1 MTIRE
6 LLVGLGFK
14 INEESE
20 RQAEQGI
27 NDLKDKAGKLLGAI
41 GIGFSLVGLNAL
53 SEEFSTVNTM
63 INQATGSMGE
73 QEEIQRKI
81 LEAANATRSSYADTA
96 KTVSNLVQENSEL
109 FGTVDEAIRF
119 NNAATQLFKTAGK
132 TNDQIAGLMEA
143 INKSFAKGKV
153 DSETISQLLE
163 QSPEAVALLN
173 KRLGSTT
180 DQLEQLASDGKISLA
195 DLKAAFVDSAEE
207 IGTAFASTK
216 YNISDA
222 LLNIRNQWGQ
232 WVASMDETLGIS
244 TAIGTTMVRSFTMVM
259 DVLRKVQ
266 TRIEWLSDKLGGTD
280 KLLRLV
286 AITAAAIFTA
296 FNFSKIT
303 SGLQSILKLVGG
315 INLKAVAIVAVIVLL
330 ALLVED
336 FINFLQGNDS
346 MIGSLFDKAGIG
358 AENARQAIFKAW
370 ETITSFLG
378 KTWEVIKGVALSI
391 FGALQDWWEE
401 HGEAVLK
408 AFRMVWDS
416 IKNLLAAA
424 WNLIKNLAI
433 SIFSGLTR
441 FWQEHGEQIKSA
453 LTAAW
458 SAIKTILLTVWN
470 VIKTVATTIFGGL
483 LKFWEKHGEQLK
495 TSFSNIWNGIKQI
508 ITAAWNVIKAIFQ
521 AACTIIFAI
530 VQTVFGAIKAFWDTW
545 GSTIITYLSGMWEV
559 IKAVFG
565 AALDVL
571 ADLFAIFSDL
581 FSGNWAQLW
590 EDVKTLISDVWNG
603 IVNIVSTI
611 LESLWNVISSVFNTI
626 WEGITTTVG
635 NIKDSIVDGFQ
646 AAIDWITGLPAQALQ
661 WGADI
666 IGGIVDGITGAVGKV
681 TDAVKGVAD
690 KIKSFLHFSVPDEG
704 PLTDYQSWMPDFMGG
719 LASGIEKSA
728 PGVVSTVKALADRLS
743 KGVQISAPDMSP
755 TAKGFMDS
763 LASGIEKFAPGAL
776 STAEALAGK
785 LANSLNIEVPDGSS
799 AVEALTKKL
808 GNSVKEIAPKAAL
821 TLQSLTGDISLI
833 AQSAVASPSTAQ
845 TSVGGSTS
853 KVITQNVN
861 ISNQFNGDRA
871 GQQKSSEAMD
881 KAADDSTE
889 ELARALKY
897 AR

>member
-27 NDLKDKAGKLLGAI
+27 SDLKDKATQLLGAI
-41 GIGFSLVGLNAL
+41 GIGFSLVGLSAI

-63 INQATGSMGE
+63 INQATQAMGD
-73 QEEIQRKI
+73 QKEIQRKI
-81 LEAANATRSSYADTA
+81 LDAANATRSSYSDTA
-96 KTVSNLVQENSEL
+96 KIVSNLVQENSEL
-109 FGTVDEAIRF
+109 FGTVDEAIAF

-132 TNDQIAGLMEA
+132 TNDQIAGLMES

-180 DQLEQLASDGKISLA
+180 DQLEQLASEGKISLA
-195 DLKAAFVDSAEE
+195 DLKATFVDSANE
-207 IGTAFASTK
+207 IGAAFANTK
-216 YNISDA
+216 YNITDA

-244 TAIGTTMVRSFTMVM
+244 TAIGTTMVRGFNMVM
-259 DVLRKVQ
+259 DLLRKLQ

-286 AITAAAIFTA
+286 AITAGALFAA

-303 SGLQSILKLVGG
+303 SGLQSILKLASR
-315 INLKAVAIVAVIVLL
+315 INLKTIAIVAVIILL

-336 FINFLQGNDS
+336 FIKFLQGEDS
-346 MIGSLFDKAGIG
+346 MIGSLFDGAGIG

-370 ETITSFLG
+370 EAITSFLV

-391 FGALQDWWEE
+391 FGALQDWWAE

-408 AFRMVWDS
+408 AFRMVWDT

-433 SIFSGLTR
+433 SIFGGLTR
-441 FWQEHGEQIKSA
+441 FWQ
-453 LTAAW
+453 
-458 SAIKTILLTVWN
+458 
-470 VIKTVATTIFGGL
+470 
-483 LKFWEKHGEQLK
+483 KHGEQLK

-508 ITAAWNVIKAIFQ
+508 ISGVWNAIKAIVQ
-521 AACTIIFAI
+521 AACIIVGAI
-530 VQTVFGAIKAFWDTW
+530 IKTVFGAIKAFWDTW
-545 GSTIITYLSGMWEV
+545 GGTIIAYFSGVWET

-565 AALDVL
+565 TAMDVL

-581 FSGNWAQLW
+581 FSGNWSQLW

-603 IVNIVSTI
+603 IVNIVTTI
-611 LESLWNVISSVFNTI
+611 LEALWNVISSVFTTI

-666 IGGIVDGITGAVGKV
+666 IGGIVDGIKGAIGKV
-681 TDAVKGVAD
+681 GDAVKDVAD

-719 LASGIEKSA
+719 LAAGIEKAA
-728 PGVVSTVKALADRLS
+728 PKA
-743 KGVQISAPDMSP
+743 ISA
-755 TAKGFMDS
+755 
-763 LASGIEKFAPGAL
+763 
-776 STAEALAGK
+776 AEAVAGK
-785 LANSLNIEVPDGSS
+785 LANSLNIEVPDNSS
-799 AVEALTKKL
+799 AVETLTNKL
-808 GNSVKEIAPKAAL
+808 GNAVKDFAPKAAL
-821 TLQSLTGDISLI
+821 TLKSLTGDISLI

-861 ISNQFNGDRA
+861 INNQFNGDRA

-881 KAADDSTE
+881 KATNDSTE
-889 ELARALKY
+889 ELARALQY

>member
-27 NDLKDKAGKLLGAI
+27 SDLKDKATQLLGAI
-41 GIGFSLVGLNAL
+41 GIGFSLVGLNAI

-63 INQATGSMGE
+63 INQATQAMGD
-73 QEEIQRKI
+73 QQEIQRKI

-96 KTVSNLVQENSEL
+96 KTVSKLVQENSEL
-109 FGTVDEAIRF
+109 FGTVDEAIAF

-132 TNDQIAGLMEA
+132 TNDQIAGLMES

-180 DQLEQLASDGKISLA
+180 DQLEQLASDGKISLE
-195 DLKAAFVDSAEE
+195 DLKATFVDSADE
-207 IGTAFASTK
+207 IGAAFANTK

-244 TAIGTTMVRSFTMVM
+244 TAIGTTMVRGFNMVM

-286 AITAAAIFTA
+286 AITAGAIFAA

-303 SGLQSILKLVGG
+303 SGLQSILKLASG
-315 INLKAVAIVAVIVLL
+315 INLKTIAIVAAIILL

-336 FINFLQGNDS
+336 FIKFLQGEDS
-346 MIGSLFDKAGIG
+346 MIGSLFDGAGIG

-370 ETITSFLG
+370 KAITSFLG

-408 AFRMVWDS
+408 AFRRIWDT

-424 WNLIKNLAI
+424 WTLIKNLAI

-441 FWQEHGEQIKSA
+441 FWQEHGK
-453 LTAAW
+453 
-458 SAIKTILLTVWN
+458 
-470 VIKTVATTIFGGL
+470 
-483 LKFWEKHGEQLK
+483 QLK
-495 TSFSNIWNGIKQI
+495 TSFTNIWNGVKQI
-508 ITAAWNVIKAIFQ
+508 ISSVWNAIKVIVQ
-521 AACTIIFAI
+521 AACTIIGAI
-530 VQTVFGAIKAFWDTW
+530 IKTAFGAIKVFWDTW
-545 GSTIITYLSGMWEV
+545 GSTIIVYFSGIWDT

-565 AALDVL
+565 TALDVL
-571 ADLFAIFSDL
+571 TDLFAIFSDL
-581 FSGNWAQLW
+581 FSGNWSQLW

-611 LESLWNVISSVFNTI
+611 LETLWNVITSVFNTI

-666 IGGIVDGITGAVGKV
+666 IQGIADGITGAVGKIV
-681 TDAVKGVAD
+681 DSVKGVAD

-719 LASGIEKSA
+719 LAAGINQSA
-728 PGVVSTVKALADRLS
+728 PKVA
-743 KGVQISAPDMSP
+743 SA
-755 TAKGFMDS
+755 
-763 LASGIEKFAPGAL
+763 
-776 STAEALAGK
+776 AEALAGK
-785 LANSLNIEVPDGSS
+785 LANSLNIEVPDNSS
-799 AVEALTKKL
+799 AVEALTNKL
-808 GNSVKEIAPKAAL
+808 GNAVKDFAPKAAL
-821 TLQSLTGDISLI
+821 TLQSMTGNIGLI
-833 AQSAVASPSTAQ
+833 AQSAVASPQTAQ

-881 KAADDSTE
+881 KATNDSTE
-889 ELARALKY
+889 ELARALQY

>member
-27 NDLKDKAGKLLGAI
+27 SDLKDKATQLLGAI
-41 GIGFSLVGLNAL
+41 GIGFSLVGLSAI

-63 INQATGSMGE
+63 INQATQAMGD
-73 QEEIQRKI
+73 QKEIQRKI
-81 LEAANATRSSYADTA
+81 LDAANATRSSYSDTA
-96 KTVSNLVQENSEL
+96 KIVSNLVQENSEL
-109 FGTVDEAIRF
+109 FGTVDEAIAF

-132 TNDQIAGLMEA
+132 TNDQIAGLMES

-180 DQLEQLASDGKISLA
+180 DQLEQLASEGKISLA
-195 DLKAAFVDSAEE
+195 DLKATFVDSANE
-207 IGTAFASTK
+207 IGAAFANTK
-216 YNISDA
+216 YNITDA

-244 TAIGTTMVRSFTMVM
+244 TAIGTTMVRGFNMVM

-286 AITAAAIFTA
+286 AITAGALFAA

-303 SGLQSILKLVGG
+303 SGLQSILKLASR
-315 INLKAVAIVAVIVLL
+315 INLKTIAIVAVIILL

-336 FINFLQGNDS
+336 FIKFLQGEDS
-346 MIGSLFDKAGIG
+346 MIGSLFDGAWIG

-370 ETITSFLG
+370 EAITSFLV

-391 FGALQDWWEE
+391 FGALQDWWAE

-408 AFRMVWDS
+408 AFRMVWDT

-433 SIFSGLTR
+433 SIFGGLTR
-441 FWQEHGEQIKSA
+441 FWQ
-453 LTAAW
+453 
-458 SAIKTILLTVWN
+458 
-470 VIKTVATTIFGGL
+470 
-483 LKFWEKHGEQLK
+483 KHGEQLK

-508 ITAAWNVIKAIFQ
+508 ISGVWNAIKAIVQ
-521 AACTIIFAI
+521 AACIIVGAI
-530 VQTVFGAIKAFWDTW
+530 IKTVFGAIKAFWDTW
-545 GSTIITYLSGMWEV
+545 GGTIIAYFSGVWET

-565 AALDVL
+565 TAMDVL

-581 FSGNWAQLW
+581 FSGNWSQLW

-603 IVNIVSTI
+603 IVNIVTTI
-611 LESLWNVISSVFNTI
+611 LEALWNVISSVFTTI

-666 IGGIVDGITGAVGKV
+666 IGGIVDGIKGAIGKV
-681 TDAVKGVAD
+681 GDAVKDVAD

-719 LASGIEKSA
+719 LAAGIEKAA
-728 PGVVSTVKALADRLS
+728 PKA
-743 KGVQISAPDMSP
+743 ISA
-755 TAKGFMDS
+755 
-763 LASGIEKFAPGAL
+763 
-776 STAEALAGK
+776 AEAVAGK
-785 LANSLNIEVPDGSS
+785 LANSLNIEVPDNSS
-799 AVEALTKKL
+799 AVETLTNKL
-808 GNSVKEIAPKAAL
+808 GNAVKDFAPKAAL
-821 TLQSLTGDISLI
+821 TLKSLTGDISLI

-861 ISNQFNGDRA
+861 INNQFNGDRA

-881 KAADDSTE
+881 KATNDSTE
-889 ELARALKY
+889 ELARALQY

>member
-27 NDLKDKAGKLLGAI
+27 SDLKDKATQLLGAI
-41 GIGFSLVGLNAL
+41 GIGFSLVGLNAI

-63 INQATGSMGE
+63 INQATSALGD
-73 QEEIQRKI
+73 QEEIQHKI

-96 KTVSNLVQENSEL
+96 KTVSSLVQENSEL
-109 FGTVDEAIRF
+109 FGTVDEAIAF

-132 TNDQIAGLMEA
+132 TNDQIAGLMES

-180 DQLEQLASDGKISLA
+180 DQLEQLASDGKISLE
-195 DLKAAFVDSAEE
+195 DLKATFVDSADE
-207 IGTAFASTK
+207 IGAAFSATGYS
-216 YNISDA
+216 ISDA

-244 TAIGTTMVRSFTMVM
+244 NAIGTTMVRGFNMVM

-286 AITAAAIFTA
+286 AITAGAIFAA
-296 FNFSKIT
+296 FNFTKIT
-303 SGLQSILKLVGG
+303 SGLQSILKLAGG

-370 ETITSFLG
+370 ETVTSFLK
-378 KTWEVIKGVALSI
+378 KTWEVIKGLALSI

-408 AFRMVWDS
+408 AFRMIWDS
-416 IKNLLAAA
+416 IKTMLAAA
-424 WNLIKNLAI
+424 WTLIKNLAI
-433 SIFSGLTR
+433 SIFGGLTR
-441 FWQEHGEQIKSA
+441 FWQQHGEQIKSA
-453 LTAAW
+453 LSAVW
-458 SAIKTILLTVWN
+458 NAIKTILTTVWN

-483 LKFWEKHGEQLK
+483 LKFWEKHGDQLK
-495 TSFSNIWNGIKQI
+495 TSFTNIWNGIQQI
-508 ITAAWNVIKAIFQ
+508 ISRVWNAIKAIVQ
-521 AACTIIFAI
+521 AACTIVGAI
-530 VQTVFGAIKAFWDTW
+530 IKTVFGAIKSFWDTW
-545 GSTIITYLSGMWEV
+545 GSTIIAYFSGVWET

-565 AALDVL
+565 AAMDIL

-581 FSGNWAQLW
+581 FSGNWSQLW

-603 IVNIVSTI
+603 IVNIVTTI
-611 LESLWNVISSVFNTI
+611 LESMWNVISSVFNTI

-646 AAIDWITGLPAQALQ
+646 AAINWITGLPAQALQ

-666 IGGIVDGITGAVGKV
+666 ITGIVDGIKGAVGKV
-681 TDAVKGVAD
+681 TDAVKDVAD

-719 LASGIEKSA
+719 LAAGIEQSA
-728 PGVVSTVKALADRLS
+728 PKVLS
-743 KGVQISAPDMSP
+743 A
-755 TAKGFMDS
+755 
-763 LASGIEKFAPGAL
+763 
-776 STAEALAGK
+776 AEALAGK
-785 LANSLNIEVPDGSS
+785 LANSMNIEVPDNST
-799 AVEALTKKL
+799 AVEALTNKL
-808 GNSVKEIAPKAAL
+808 GNAVKDFAPKAAL
-821 TLQSLTGDISLI
+821 TLQSLTGDIGHI
-833 AQSAVASPSTAQ
+833 AQSAVASPKTAQ

-881 KAADDSTE
+881 KATNDSTE

>member
-27 NDLKDKAGKLLGAI
+27 SDLKDKATQLLGAI
-41 GIGFSLVGLNAL
+41 GIGFSLVGLNAI

-63 INQATGSMGE
+63 INQATSAMGD

-96 KTVSNLVQENSEL
+96 KTVSSLVQENSEL
-109 FGTVDEAIRF
+109 FGTVDEAIAF

-132 TNDQIAGLMEA
+132 TNDQIAGLMES

-180 DQLEQLASDGKISLA
+180 DQLEQLASDGKISLE
-195 DLKAAFVDSAEE
+195 DLKATFVDSADE
-207 IGTAFASTK
+207 IGAAFSATGYS
-216 YNISDA
+216 ISDA

-244 TAIGTTMVRSFTMVM
+244 NAIGTTMVRGFNMVM

-286 AITAAAIFTA
+286 AITAGAIFAA
-296 FNFSKIT
+296 FNFTKIT
-303 SGLQSILKLVGG
+303 SGLQSILKLAGG
-315 INLKAVAIVAVIVLL
+315 INLKAIAIVAVIVLL

-370 ETITSFLG
+370 ETVTSFLK

-408 AFRMVWDS
+408 AFRMIWDS
-416 IKNLLAAA
+416 IKTMLAAA
-424 WNLIKNLAI
+424 WTLIKNLAI
-433 SIFSGLTR
+433 SIFGGLTR
-441 FWQEHGEQIKSA
+441 FWQQHGEQIKSA
-453 LTAAW
+453 LSAVW
-458 SAIKTILLTVWN
+458 NAIKTILTTVWN

-483 LKFWEKHGEQLK
+483 LKFWEKHGDQLK
-495 TSFSNIWNGIKQI
+495 TSFTNIWNGIQQI
-508 ITAAWNVIKAIFQ
+508 ISRVWDAIKAIVQ
-521 AACTIIFAI
+521 AACTIVGAI
-530 VQTVFGAIKAFWDTW
+530 IKTVFGAIKSFWDTW
-545 GSTIITYLSGMWEV
+545 GSTIIAYFSGVWET

-565 AALDVL
+565 AAMDIL

-581 FSGNWAQLW
+581 FSGNWSQLW

-603 IVNIVSTI
+603 IVNIVTTI
-611 LESLWNVISSVFNTI
+611 LESMWNVISTVFNTI

-666 IGGIVDGITGAVGKV
+666 ITGIVDGIKGAVGKV
-681 TDAVKGVAD
+681 TDAVKDVAD

-719 LASGIEKSA
+719 LAAGIEQSA
-728 PGVVSTVKALADRLS
+728 PKVLS
-743 KGVQISAPDMSP
+743 A
-755 TAKGFMDS
+755 
-763 LASGIEKFAPGAL
+763 
-776 STAEALAGK
+776 AEALAGK
-785 LANSLNIEVPDGSS
+785 LANSMNIEVPDNST
-799 AVEALTKKL
+799 AVEALTNKL
-808 GNSVKEIAPKAAL
+808 GNAVKDFAPKAAL
-821 TLQSLTGDISLI
+821 TLQSLTGDIGHI
-833 AQSAVASPSTAQ
+833 AQSAVASPKTTQ

-881 KAADDSTE
+881 KATNDSTE
-889 ELARALKY
+889 ELARALEY

>member
-1 MTIRE
+1 LTIRE

-27 NDLKDKAGKLLGAI
+27 SDLKDKATQLLGAI
-41 GIGFSLVGLNAL
+41 GIGFSLVGLSAI

-63 INQATGSMGE
+63 INQATQAMGD
-73 QEEIQRKI
+73 QKEIQRKI
-81 LEAANATRSSYADTA
+81 LDAANATRSSYSDTA
-96 KTVSNLVQENSEL
+96 KIVSNLVQENSEL
-109 FGTVDEAIRF
+109 FGTVDEAIAF

-132 TNDQIAGLMEA
+132 TNDQIAGLMES

-180 DQLEQLASDGKISLA
+180 DQLEQLASEGKISLA
-195 DLKAAFVDSAEE
+195 DLKATFVDSANE
-207 IGTAFASTK
+207 IGAAFANTK
-216 YNISDA
+216 YNITDA

-244 TAIGTTMVRSFTMVM
+244 TAIGTTMVRGFNMVM

-286 AITAAAIFTA
+286 AITAGALFAA

-303 SGLQSILKLVGG
+303 SGLQSILKLASR
-315 INLKAVAIVAVIVLL
+315 INLKTIAIVAVIILL

-336 FINFLQGNDS
+336 FIKFLQGEDS
-346 MIGSLFDKAGIG
+346 MIGSLFDGAGIG

-370 ETITSFLG
+370 EAITSFLV

-391 FGALQDWWEE
+391 FGALQDWWAE

-408 AFRMVWDS
+408 AFRMVWDT

-433 SIFSGLTR
+433 SIFGGLTR
-441 FWQEHGEQIKSA
+441 FWQ
-453 LTAAW
+453 
-458 SAIKTILLTVWN
+458 
-470 VIKTVATTIFGGL
+470 
-483 LKFWEKHGEQLK
+483 KHGEQLK

-508 ITAAWNVIKAIFQ
+508 ISGVWNAIKAIVQ
-521 AACTIIFAI
+521 AACIIVGAI
-530 VQTVFGAIKAFWDTW
+530 IKTVFGAIKAFWDTW
-545 GSTIITYLSGMWEV
+545 GGTIIAYFSGVWET

-565 AALDVL
+565 TAMDVL

-581 FSGNWAQLW
+581 FSGNWSQLW

-603 IVNIVSTI
+603 IVNIVTTI
-611 LESLWNVISSVFNTI
+611 LEALWNVISSVFTTI

-666 IGGIVDGITGAVGKV
+666 IGGIVDGIKGAIGKV
-681 TDAVKGVAD
+681 GDAVKDVAD

-719 LASGIEKSA
+719 LAAGIEKAA
-728 PGVVSTVKALADRLS
+728 PKA
-743 KGVQISAPDMSP
+743 ISA
-755 TAKGFMDS
+755 
-763 LASGIEKFAPGAL
+763 
-776 STAEALAGK
+776 AEAVAGK
-785 LANSLNIEVPDGSS
+785 LANSLNIEVPDNSS
-799 AVEALTKKL
+799 AVETLTNKL
-808 GNSVKEIAPKAAL
+808 GNAVKDFAPKAAL
-821 TLQSLTGDISLI
+821 TLKSLTGDISLI

-861 ISNQFNGDRA
+861 INNQFNGDRA

-881 KAADDSTE
+881 KATNDSTE
-889 ELARALKY
+889 ELARALQY

>member
-41 GIGFSLVGLNAL
+41 GIGFSLVGLNAI

-63 INQATGSMGE
+63 INQATSAMGD

-96 KTVSNLVQENSEL
+96 KTVSSLVQENSEL
-109 FGTVDEAIRF
+109 FGTVDEAISF

-132 TNDQIAGLMEA
+132 TNDQIAGLMES

-180 DQLEQLASDGKISLA
+180 DQLEQLASEGKISLA
-195 DLKAAFVDSAEE
+195 DLKATFVDSADE
-207 IGTAFASTK
+207 IGAAFANTK

-244 TAIGTTMVRSFTMVM
+244 TAIGTTMVRGFNMVM

-286 AITAAAIFTA
+286 AITAGAIFAA
-296 FNFSKIT
+296 FNFTKIT

-358 AENARQAIFKAW
+358 ADNARQAIFKAW
-370 ETITSFLG
+370 EAVTSFLK

-416 IKNLLAAA
+416 IKTMLAAA

-453 LTAAW
+453 LSAAW
-458 SAIKTILLTVWN
+458 TAIKTILLTAWN

-495 TSFSNIWNGIKQI
+495 TSFSNIWNGI
-508 ITAAWNVIKAIFQ
+508 
-521 AACTIIFAI
+521 
-530 VQTVFGAIKAFWDTW
+530 
-545 GSTIITYLSGMWEV
+545 
-559 IKAVFG
+559 
-565 AALDVL
+565 
-571 ADLFAIFSDL
+571 
-581 FSGNWAQLW
+581 
-590 EDVKTLISDVWNG
+590 
-603 IVNIVSTI
+603 VNIVTAI
-611 LESLWNVISSVFNTI
+611 LETLWNVISSVFNTI

-635 NIKDSIVDGFQ
+635 NIKDSIVNGFQ

-719 LASGIEKSA
+719 LAAGIEQSA
-728 PGVVSTVKALADRLS
+728 PKV
-743 KGVQISAPDMSP
+743 ISA
-755 TAKGFMDS
+755 
-763 LASGIEKFAPGAL
+763 
-776 STAEALAGK
+776 AEAIAGK
-785 LANSLNIEVPDGSS
+785 LANSLNIEVPDNGS
-799 AVEALTKKL
+799 AVEALTDRL
-808 GNSVKEIAPKAAL
+808 GNAVRDFAPKAAL
-821 TLQSLTGDISLI
+821 TLQSLTGDISLV
-833 AQSAVASPSTAQ
+833 AKSAVASPNTAQ

-881 KAADDSTE
+881 KATNDSTD

>member
-14 INEESE
+14 IIEQSD

-27 NDLKDKAGKLLGAI
+27 SDLKDKATQLLGAI
-41 GIGFSLVGLNAL
+41 GIGFSLVGLSAI

-63 INQATGSMGE
+63 INQATQAMGD
-73 QEEIQRKI
+73 QKEIQRKI
-81 LEAANATRSSYADTA
+81 LDAANATRSSYSDTA
-96 KTVSNLVQENSEL
+96 KIVSNLVQENSEL
-109 FGTVDEAIRF
+109 FGTVDEAIAF

-132 TNDQIAGLMEA
+132 TNDQIAGLMES

-180 DQLEQLASDGKISLA
+180 DQLEQLASEGKISLA
-195 DLKAAFVDSAEE
+195 DLKATFVDSANE
-207 IGTAFASTK
+207 IGAAFANTK
-216 YNISDA
+216 YNITDA

-244 TAIGTTMVRSFTMVM
+244 TAIGTTMVRGFNMVM

-286 AITAAAIFTA
+286 AITAGALFAA

-303 SGLQSILKLVGG
+303 SGLQSILKLASR
-315 INLKAVAIVAVIVLL
+315 INLKTIAIVAVIILL

-336 FINFLQGNDS
+336 FIKFLQGEDS
-346 MIGSLFDKAGIG
+346 MIGSLFDGAGIG

-370 ETITSFLG
+370 EAITSFLV

-391 FGALQDWWEE
+391 FGALQDWWAE

-408 AFRMVWDS
+408 AFRMVWDT

-433 SIFSGLTR
+433 SIFGGLTR
-441 FWQEHGEQIKSA
+441 FWQ
-453 LTAAW
+453 
-458 SAIKTILLTVWN
+458 
-470 VIKTVATTIFGGL
+470 
-483 LKFWEKHGEQLK
+483 KHGEQLK

-508 ITAAWNVIKAIFQ
+508 ISGVWNAIKAIVQ
-521 AACTIIFAI
+521 AACIIVGAI
-530 VQTVFGAIKAFWDTW
+530 IKTVFGAIKAFWDTW
-545 GSTIITYLSGMWEV
+545 GGTIIAYFSGVWET

-565 AALDVL
+565 TAMDVL

-581 FSGNWAQLW
+581 FSGNWSQLW

-603 IVNIVSTI
+603 IVNIVTTI
-611 LESLWNVISSVFNTI
+611 LEALWNVISSVFTTI

-666 IGGIVDGITGAVGKV
+666 IGGIVDGIKGAIGKV
-681 TDAVKGVAD
+681 GDAVKDVAD

-719 LASGIEKSA
+719 LAAGIEKAA
-728 PGVVSTVKALADRLS
+728 PKA
-743 KGVQISAPDMSP
+743 ISA
-755 TAKGFMDS
+755 
-763 LASGIEKFAPGAL
+763 
-776 STAEALAGK
+776 AEAVAGK
-785 LANSLNIEVPDGSS
+785 LANSLNIEVPDNSS
-799 AVEALTKKL
+799 AVETLTNKL
-808 GNSVKEIAPKAAL
+808 GNAVKDFAPKAAL
-821 TLQSLTGDISLI
+821 TLKSLTGDISLI

-861 ISNQFNGDRA
+861 INNQFNGDRA

-881 KAADDSTE
+881 KATNDSTE
-889 ELARALKY
+889 ELARALQY

>member
-1 MTIRE
+1 LTIRE

-41 GIGFSLVGLNAL
+41 GIGFSLVGLNAI

-63 INQATGSMGE
+63 INQATSAMGD

-96 KTVSNLVQENSEL
+96 KTVSSLVQENSEL
-109 FGTVDEAIRF
+109 FGTVDEAISF

-132 TNDQIAGLMEA
+132 TNDQIAGLMES

-180 DQLEQLASDGKISLA
+180 DQLEQLASEGKISLA
-195 DLKAAFVDSAEE
+195 DLKATFVDSADE
-207 IGTAFASTK
+207 IGAAFANTK

-244 TAIGTTMVRSFTMVM
+244 TAIGTTMVRGFNMVM

-286 AITAAAIFTA
+286 AITAGAIFAA
-296 FNFSKIT
+296 FNFTKIT

-358 AENARQAIFKAW
+358 ADNARQAIFKAW
-370 ETITSFLG
+370 EAVTSFLK

-416 IKNLLAAA
+416 IKTMLAAA

-453 LTAAW
+453 LSAAW
-458 SAIKTILLTVWN
+458 TAIKTILLTAWN
-470 VIKTVATTIFGGL
+470 VIK
-483 LKFWEKHGEQLK
+483 
-495 TSFSNIWNGIKQI
+495 QI
-508 ITAAWNVIKAIFQ
+508 LSAAWDAIKAIFQ
-521 AACTIIFAI
+521 AACTIIGAI
-530 VQTVFGAIKAFWDTW
+530 VKVAFGALKAFWDTW
-545 GSTIITYLSGMWEV
+545 GSTIITYLSGVWEV

-581 FSGNWAQLW
+581 FSGNWGQLW

-603 IVNIVSTI
+603 IVNIVTAI
-611 LESLWNVISSVFNTI
+611 LETLWNVISSVFNTI

-635 NIKDSIVDGFQ
+635 NIKDSIVNGFQ

-719 LASGIEKSA
+719 LAAGIEQSA
-728 PGVVSTVKALADRLS
+728 PKV
-743 KGVQISAPDMSP
+743 ISA
-755 TAKGFMDS
+755 
-763 LASGIEKFAPGAL
+763 
-776 STAEALAGK
+776 AEAIAGK
-785 LANSLNIEVPDGSS
+785 LANSLNIEVPDNGS
-799 AVEALTKKL
+799 AVEALTDRL
-808 GNSVKEIAPKAAL
+808 GNAVRDFAPKAAL
-821 TLQSLTGDISLI
+821 TLQSLTGDISLV
-833 AQSAVASPSTAQ
+833 AKSAVASPNTAQ

-881 KAADDSTE
+881 KATNDSTD

>member
-27 NDLKDKAGKLLGAI
+27 SDLKDTATQLLGAI
-41 GIGFSLVGLNAL
+41 GIGFSLVGLSAI

-63 INQATGSMGE
+63 INQATQAMGD
-73 QEEIQRKI
+73 QKEIQRKI
-81 LEAANATRSSYADTA
+81 LDAANATRSSYSDTA
-96 KTVSNLVQENSEL
+96 KIVSNLVQENSEL
-109 FGTVDEAIRF
+109 FGTVDEAIAF

-132 TNDQIAGLMEA
+132 TNDQIAGLMES

-180 DQLEQLASDGKISLA
+180 DQLEQLASEGKISLA
-195 DLKAAFVDSAEE
+195 DLKATFVDSANE
-207 IGTAFASTK
+207 IGAAFANTK
-216 YNISDA
+216 YNITDA

-244 TAIGTTMVRSFTMVM
+244 TAIGTTMVRGFNMVM

-286 AITAAAIFTA
+286 AITAGALFAA

-303 SGLQSILKLVGG
+303 SGLQSILKLASR
-315 INLKAVAIVAVIVLL
+315 INLKTIAIVAVIILL

-336 FINFLQGNDS
+336 FIKFLQGEDS
-346 MIGSLFDKAGIG
+346 MIGSLFDGAGIG

-370 ETITSFLG
+370 EAITSFLV

-391 FGALQDWWEE
+391 FGALQDWWAE

-408 AFRMVWDS
+408 AFRMVWDT

-433 SIFSGLTR
+433 SIFGGLTR
-441 FWQEHGEQIKSA
+441 FWQ
-453 LTAAW
+453 
-458 SAIKTILLTVWN
+458 
-470 VIKTVATTIFGGL
+470 
-483 LKFWEKHGEQLK
+483 KHGEQLK

-508 ITAAWNVIKAIFQ
+508 ISGVWNAIKAIVQ
-521 AACTIIFAI
+521 AACIIVGAI
-530 VQTVFGAIKAFWDTW
+530 IKTVFGAIKAFWDTW
-545 GSTIITYLSGMWEV
+545 GGTIIAYFSGVWET

-565 AALDVL
+565 TAMDVL

-581 FSGNWAQLW
+581 FSGNWSQLW

-603 IVNIVSTI
+603 IVNIVTTI
-611 LESLWNVISSVFNTI
+611 LEALWNVISSVFTTI

-666 IGGIVDGITGAVGKV
+666 IGGIVDGIKGAIGKV
-681 TDAVKGVAD
+681 GDAVKDVAD

-719 LASGIEKSA
+719 LAAGIEKAA
-728 PGVVSTVKALADRLS
+728 PKA
-743 KGVQISAPDMSP
+743 ISA
-755 TAKGFMDS
+755 
-763 LASGIEKFAPGAL
+763 
-776 STAEALAGK
+776 AEAVAGK
-785 LANSLNIEVPDGSS
+785 LANSLNIEVPDNSS
-799 AVEALTKKL
+799 AVETLTNKL
-808 GNSVKEIAPKAAL
+808 GNAVKDFAPKAAL
-821 TLQSLTGDISLI
+821 TLKSLTGDISLI

-861 ISNQFNGDRA
+861 INNQFNGDRA

-881 KAADDSTE
+881 KATNDSTE
-889 ELARALKY
+889 ELARALQY

>member
-1 MTIRE
+1 MTFRE

-14 INEESE
+14 INKESE

-27 NDLKDKAGKLLGAI
+27 SDLKDKATQLLGAI
-41 GIGFSLVGLNAL
+41 GIGFSLVGLNAI
-53 SEEFSTVNTM
+53 SEEFSSVNTM
-63 INQATGSMGE
+63 INQATQAMGD
-73 QEEIQRKI
+73 QQEIQRKI

-96 KTVSNLVQENSEL
+96 RTVSSLVQENSEL
-109 FGTVDEAIRF
+109 FSTVDEAIAF
-119 NNAATQLFKTAGK
+119 NNAAAQLFKTAGK

-153 DSETISQLLE
+153 DSETVSQLLE

-180 DQLEQLASDGKISLA
+180 DQLEQLASDGKISLE
-195 DLKAAFVDSAEE
+195 DLKATFVDSADE
-207 IGTAFASTK
+207 IGAAFANTK

-232 WVASMDETLGIS
+232 WVAGMDETLGIS
-244 TAIGTTMVRSFTMVM
+244 TAIGTTMVRGFNMVM

-286 AITAAAIFTA
+286 AITAGAIFAA

-303 SGLQSILKLVGG
+303 SGLQSILKLASG
-315 INLKAVAIVAVIVLL
+315 INRKTVAIVAVIILL

-336 FINFLQGNDS
+336 FIKFLQGEDS
-346 MIGSLFDKAGIG
+346 MIGSLFDGAGIG
-358 AENARQAIFKAW
+358 AENARQSIFKAW
-370 ETITSFLG
+370 EAITSFLG
-378 KTWEVIKGVALSI
+378 KTWEVIKGAALSV
-391 FGALQDWWEE
+391 FGALQDWWAE

-408 AFRMVWDS
+408 AFRMVWNT

-433 SIFSGLTR
+433 SVFGGLTR

-453 LTAAW
+453 L
-458 SAIKTILLTVWN
+458 SATWNAVKTILTTVWN
-470 VIKTVATTIFGGL
+470 VIKAVATAIFAGL

-495 TSFSNIWNGIKQI
+495 TSFSNIWNGIRQI
-508 ITAAWNVIKAIFQ
+508 ITAAWDAIKAIVQ
-521 AACTIIFAI
+521 TACAIIGAI
-530 VQTVFGAIKAFWDTW
+530 IKTVFGAIKAFWNTW
-545 GSTIITYLSGMWEV
+545 GSTIIVYFSGIWET

-565 AALDVL
+565 TALDVL

-581 FSGNWAQLW
+581 FSGNWSQLW

-611 LESLWNVISSVFNTI
+611 LETLWNVITSVFNTI

-666 IGGIVDGITGAVGKV
+666 IQGIVDGITGAVGKV
-681 TDAVKGVAD
+681 ADAVKGVAG

-704 PLTDYQSWMPDFMGG
+704 PLTDYQNWMPDFMGG
-719 LASGIEKSA
+719 LAAGIEQSA
-728 PGVVSTVKALADRLS
+728 PRV
-743 KGVQISAPDMSP
+743 ISA
-755 TAKGFMDS
+755 
-763 LASGIEKFAPGAL
+763 
-776 STAEALAGK
+776 AEALA
-785 LANSLNIEVPDGSS
+785 N
-799 AVEALTKKL
+799 KL
-808 GNSVKEIAPKAAL
+808 GNAVKDFAPF
-821 TLQSLTGDISLI
+821 LTGNIGLI
-833 AQSAVASPSTAQ
+833 AQSAVASPKTAQ

-881 KAADDSTE
+881 KAANDSTE
-889 ELARALKY
+889 ELARALQY

>member
-27 NDLKDKAGKLLGAI
+27 SDLKDKATQLLGAI
-41 GIGFSLVGLNAL
+41 GIGFSLVGLNAI

-63 INQATGSMGE
+63 INQATQAMGD
-73 QEEIQRKI
+73 QQEIQRKI

-109 FGTVDEAIRF
+109 FGTVDEAIAF

-132 TNDQIAGLMEA
+132 TNDQIAGLMES

-180 DQLEQLASDGKISLA
+180 DQLEQLASDGKISLE
-195 DLKAAFVDSAEE
+195 DLKATFVDSADE
-207 IGTAFASTK
+207 IGVAFANTK

-244 TAIGTTMVRSFTMVM
+244 TAIGTTMVRGFNMVM

-266 TRIEWLSDKLGGTD
+266 TRIEWLADKLGGTD

-286 AITAAAIFTA
+286 AITAGAIFAA

-303 SGLQSILKLVGG
+303 SGLQSILKLASG
-315 INLKAVAIVAVIVLL
+315 INLKTIAIVAVIILL

-336 FINFLQGNDS
+336 FIKFLQGEDS
-346 MIGSLFDKAGIG
+346 MIGSLFDGAGIG

-370 ETITSFLG
+370 EAITSFLG

-391 FGALQDWWEE
+391 FGALQDWWAE

-408 AFRMVWDS
+408 AFRRIWDT

-424 WNLIKNLAI
+424 WTLIKNLAI
-433 SIFSGLTR
+433 SIFGGLTR
-441 FWQEHGEQIKSA
+441 FWQDHGEQIK
-453 LTAAW
+453 
-458 SAIKTILLTVWN
+458 
-470 VIKTVATTIFGGL
+470 
-483 LKFWEKHGEQLK
+483 
-495 TSFSNIWNGIKQI
+495 TSFTNIWNGIRQI
-508 ITAAWNVIKAIFQ
+508 ITAAWNAIKV
-521 AACTIIFAI
+521 I
-530 VQTVFGAIKAFWDTW
+530 VQTACAIIGAIIKTVFGAIKAFWDTW
-545 GSTIITYLSGMWEV
+545 GSTIIVYFSGIWET

-565 AALDVL
+565 TALDVL
-571 ADLFAIFSDL
+571 TDLFAIFSDL
-581 FSGNWAQLW
+581 FSGNWSQLW

-611 LESLWNVISSVFNTI
+611 LETLWNVITSVFNTI

-646 AAIDWITGLPAQALQ
+646 AAIDWITGLPSQALQ

-666 IGGIVDGITGAVGKV
+666 IQGIADGITGAVGKV
-681 TDAVKGVAD
+681 VDSVKGVAD

-719 LASGIEKSA
+719 LAAGINRSA
-728 PGVVSTVKALADRLS
+728 PKVA
-743 KGVQISAPDMSP
+743 SA
-755 TAKGFMDS
+755 
-763 LASGIEKFAPGAL
+763 
-776 STAEALAGK
+776 AEALAGK
-785 LANSLNIEVPDGSS
+785 LANSLNIEVPDNSS
-799 AVEALTKKL
+799 AVEALTNKL
-808 GNSVKEIAPKAAL
+808 GNAVKDFAPKAAL
-821 TLQSLTGDISLI
+821 TLQSMTGNIGLI
-833 AQSAVASPSTAQ
+833 AQSAVASPKTAQ

-881 KAADDSTE
+881 KATNDSTE
-889 ELARALKY
+889 ELARALQY

>member
-27 NDLKDKAGKLLGAI
+27 SDLKDKATQLLGAI
-41 GIGFSLVGLNAL
+41 GIGFSLVGLSAI

-63 INQATGSMGE
+63 INQATQAMGD
-73 QEEIQRKI
+73 QKEIQRKI
-81 LEAANATRSSYADTA
+81 LDAANATRSSYSDTA
-96 KTVSNLVQENSEL
+96 KIVSNLVQENSEL
-109 FGTVDEAIRF
+109 FGTVDEAIAF

-132 TNDQIAGLMEA
+132 TNDQIAGLMES

-180 DQLEQLASDGKISLA
+180 DQLEQLASEGKISLA
-195 DLKAAFVDSAEE
+195 DLKATFVDSANE
-207 IGTAFASTK
+207 IGAAFANTK
-216 YNISDA
+216 YNITDA

-244 TAIGTTMVRSFTMVM
+244 TAIGTTMVRGFNMVM
-259 DVLRKVQ
+259 DALRKVQ
-266 TRIEWLSDKLGGTD
+266 PRIGWLSDKLGGTD

-286 AITAAAIFTA
+286 AITAGALFAA

-303 SGLQSILKLVGG
+303 SGLQSILKLASR
-315 INLKAVAIVAVIVLL
+315 INLKTIAIVAVIILL

-336 FINFLQGNDS
+336 FIKFLQGEDS
-346 MIGSLFDKAGIG
+346 MIGSLFDGAGIG

-370 ETITSFLG
+370 EAITSFLV

-391 FGALQDWWEE
+391 FGALQDWWAE

-408 AFRMVWDS
+408 AFRMVWDT

-433 SIFSGLTR
+433 SIFGGLTR
-441 FWQEHGEQIKSA
+441 FWQ
-453 LTAAW
+453 
-458 SAIKTILLTVWN
+458 
-470 VIKTVATTIFGGL
+470 
-483 LKFWEKHGEQLK
+483 KHGEQLK

-508 ITAAWNVIKAIFQ
+508 ISGVWNAIKAIVQ
-521 AACTIIFAI
+521 AACIIVGAI
-530 VQTVFGAIKAFWDTW
+530 IKTVFGAIKAFWDTW
-545 GSTIITYLSGMWEV
+545 GGTIIAYFSGVWET

-565 AALDVL
+565 TAMDVL

-581 FSGNWAQLW
+581 FSGNWSQLW

-603 IVNIVSTI
+603 IVNIVTTI
-611 LESLWNVISSVFNTI
+611 LEALWNVISSVFTTI

-666 IGGIVDGITGAVGKV
+666 IGGIVDGIKGAIGKV
-681 TDAVKGVAD
+681 GDAVKDVAD

-719 LASGIEKSA
+719 LAAGIEKAA
-728 PGVVSTVKALADRLS
+728 PKA
-743 KGVQISAPDMSP
+743 ISA
-755 TAKGFMDS
+755 
-763 LASGIEKFAPGAL
+763 
-776 STAEALAGK
+776 AEAVAGK
-785 LANSLNIEVPDGSS
+785 LANSLNIEVPDNSS
-799 AVEALTKKL
+799 AVETLTNKL
-808 GNSVKEIAPKAAL
+808 GNAVKDFAPKAAL
-821 TLQSLTGDISLI
+821 TLKSLTGDISLI

-861 ISNQFNGDRA
+861 INNQFNGDRA

-881 KAADDSTE
+881 KATNDSTE
-889 ELARALKY
+889 ELARALQY

>member
-27 NDLKDKAGKLLGAI
+27 SDLKDKATQLLGAI
-41 GIGFSLVGLNAL
+41 GIGFSLVGLNAI

-63 INQATGSMGE
+63 INQATQAMGD
-73 QEEIQRKI
+73 QQEIQRKI

-96 KTVSNLVQENSEL
+96 KTVSKLVQENSEL
-109 FGTVDEAIRF
+109 FGTVDEAIAF

-132 TNDQIAGLMEA
+132 TNDQIAGLMES

-180 DQLEQLASDGKISLA
+180 DQLEQLASDGKISLE
-195 DLKAAFVDSAEE
+195 DLKATFVDSADE
-207 IGTAFASTK
+207 IGAAFANTK

-244 TAIGTTMVRSFTMVM
+244 TAIGTTMVRGFNMVM

-286 AITAAAIFTA
+286 AITAGAIFAA

-303 SGLQSILKLVGG
+303 SGLQSILKLASG
-315 INLKAVAIVAVIVLL
+315 INLKTIAIVAVIILL

-336 FINFLQGNDS
+336 FIKFLQGEDS
-346 MIGSLFDKAGIG
+346 MIGSLFDGAGIG

-370 ETITSFLG
+370 EAITSFLG

-408 AFRMVWDS
+408 AFRRIWDT

-424 WNLIKNLAI
+424 WTLIKNLAI

-441 FWQEHGEQIKSA
+441 FWQEHGEQ
-453 LTAAW
+453 
-458 SAIKTILLTVWN
+458 
-470 VIKTVATTIFGGL
+470 
-483 LKFWEKHGEQLK
+483 LK
-495 TSFSNIWNGIKQI
+495 TSFTNIWNGVKQI
-508 ITAAWNVIKAIFQ
+508 ISSVWNAIKVIVQ
-521 AACTIIFAI
+521 AACTIIGAI
-530 VQTVFGAIKAFWDTW
+530 IKTVFGAIKAFWDTW
-545 GSTIITYLSGMWEV
+545 GSTIIVYFSGIWET

-565 AALDVL
+565 TALDVL
-571 ADLFAIFSDL
+571 TDLFAIFSDL
-581 FSGNWAQLW
+581 FSGNWSQLW

-611 LESLWNVISSVFNTI
+611 LETLWNVITSVFNTI

-666 IGGIVDGITGAVGKV
+666 IQGIADGITGAVGKV
-681 TDAVKGVAD
+681 VDSVKGVAD

-719 LASGIEKSA
+719 LAAGINQSA
-728 PGVVSTVKALADRLS
+728 PKVA
-743 KGVQISAPDMSP
+743 SA
-755 TAKGFMDS
+755 
-763 LASGIEKFAPGAL
+763 
-776 STAEALAGK
+776 AEALAGK
-785 LANSLNIEVPDGSS
+785 LANSLNIEVPDNSS
-799 AVEALTKKL
+799 AVEALTNKL
-808 GNSVKEIAPKAAL
+808 GNAVKDFAPKAAL
-821 TLQSLTGDISLI
+821 TLQSMTGNIGLI
-833 AQSAVASPSTAQ
+833 AQSAVASPKTAQ

-881 KAADDSTE
+881 KATNDSTE
-889 ELARALKY
+889 ELARALQY

>member
-41 GIGFSLVGLNAL
+41 GIGFSLVGLNAI

-63 INQATGSMGE
+63 INQATSAMGD

-96 KTVSNLVQENSEL
+96 KTVSSLVQENSEL
-109 FGTVDEAIRF
+109 FGTVDEAISF

-132 TNDQIAGLMEA
+132 TNDQIAGLMES

-195 DLKAAFVDSAEE
+195 DLKATFVDSADE
-207 IGTAFASTK
+207 IGAAFANTK

-244 TAIGTTMVRSFTMVM
+244 TAIGTTMVRGFNMVM

-286 AITAAAIFTA
+286 AITAGAIFAA
-296 FNFSKIT
+296 FNFTKIT

-358 AENARQAIFKAW
+358 ADNARQAIFKAW
-370 ETITSFLG
+370 EAVTSFLK

-391 FGALQDWWEE
+391 FGALQDWWKE

-416 IKNLLAAA
+416 IKTMLAAA

-453 LTAAW
+453 LSAAW
-458 SAIKTILLTVWN
+458 TAIKTILLTAWN

-508 ITAAWNVIKAIFQ
+508 LSAAWGAIKAIFQ
-521 AACTIIFAI
+521 AACTVIGAI
-530 VQTVFGAIKAFWDTW
+530 VRVAFGALKAFWDTW
-545 GSTIITYLSGMWEV
+545 GSTIITYLSGVWEV

-581 FSGNWAQLW
+581 FSGNWSQLW

-603 IVNIVSTI
+603 IVNIVTTI
-611 LESLWNVISSVFNTI
+611 LEALWNVISSVFTTI

-666 IGGIVDGITGAVGKV
+666 IGGIVDGIKGAIGKV
-681 TDAVKGVAD
+681 GDAVKDVAD

-719 LASGIEKSA
+719 LAAGIEKAA
-728 PGVVSTVKALADRLS
+728 PKA
-743 KGVQISAPDMSP
+743 ISA
-755 TAKGFMDS
+755 
-763 LASGIEKFAPGAL
+763 
-776 STAEALAGK
+776 AEAVAGK
-785 LANSLNIEVPDGSS
+785 LANSLNIEVPDNSS
-799 AVEALTKKL
+799 AVETLTNKL
-808 GNSVKEIAPKAAL
+808 GNAVKDFAPKAAL
-821 TLQSLTGDISLI
+821 TLKSLTGDISLI

-861 ISNQFNGDRA
+861 INNQFNGDRA

-881 KAADDSTE
+881 KATNDSTE
-889 ELARALKY
+889 ELARALQY

>member
-27 NDLKDKAGKLLGAI
+27 SDLKDKATQLLGAI
-41 GIGFSLVGLNAL
+41 GIGFSLVGLSAI

-63 INQATGSMGE
+63 INQATQAMGD
-73 QEEIQRKI
+73 QKEIQRKI
-81 LEAANATRSSYADTA
+81 LDAANATRSSYSDTA
-96 KTVSNLVQENSEL
+96 KIVSNLVQENSEL
-109 FGTVDEAIRF
+109 FGTVDEAIAF

-132 TNDQIAGLMEA
+132 TNDQIAGLMES

-180 DQLEQLASDGKISLA
+180 DQLEQLASEGKISLA
-195 DLKAAFVDSAEE
+195 DLKATFVDSANE
-207 IGTAFASTK
+207 IGAAFANTK
-216 YNISDA
+216 YNITDA

-244 TAIGTTMVRSFTMVM
+244 TAIGTTMVRGFNMVM

-286 AITAAAIFTA
+286 AITAGALFAA

-303 SGLQSILKLVGG
+303 SGLQSILKLASR
-315 INLKAVAIVAVIVLL
+315 INLKTIAIVAVIILL

-336 FINFLQGNDS
+336 FIKFLQGEDS
-346 MIGSLFDKAGIG
+346 MIGSLFDGAGIG

-370 ETITSFLG
+370 EAITSFLV

-391 FGALQDWWEE
+391 FGALQDWWAE

-408 AFRMVWDS
+408 AFRMVWDT

-433 SIFSGLTR
+433 SIFGGLTR
-441 FWQEHGEQIKSA
+441 FWQ
-453 LTAAW
+453 
-458 SAIKTILLTVWN
+458 
-470 VIKTVATTIFGGL
+470 
-483 LKFWEKHGEQLK
+483 KHGEQLK

-508 ITAAWNVIKAIFQ
+508 ISGVWNAIKAIVQ
-521 AACTIIFAI
+521 AACIIVGAI
-530 VQTVFGAIKAFWDTW
+530 IKTVFGAIKAFWDTW
-545 GSTIITYLSGMWEV
+545 GGTIIAYFSGVWET

-565 AALDVL
+565 TAMDVL

-581 FSGNWAQLW
+581 FSGNWSQLW

-603 IVNIVSTI
+603 IVNIVTTI
-611 LESLWNVISSVFNTI
+611 LEALWNVISSVFTTI

-666 IGGIVDGITGAVGKV
+666 IGGIVDGIKGAIGKV
-681 TDAVKGVAD
+681 GDAVKDVAD

-719 LASGIEKSA
+719 LAAGIEKAA
-728 PGVVSTVKALADRLS
+728 PKA
-743 KGVQISAPDMSP
+743 ISA
-755 TAKGFMDS
+755 
-763 LASGIEKFAPGAL
+763 
-776 STAEALAGK
+776 AEAVAGK
-785 LANSLNIEVPDGSS
+785 LANSLNIEVPDNSS
-799 AVEALTKKL
+799 AVETLTNKL
-808 GNSVKEIAPKAAL
+808 GNAVKDFAPKAAL
-821 TLQSLTGDISLI
+821 TLKSLTGDISLI

-861 ISNQFNGDRA
+861 INNQFNGDRA

-881 KAADDSTE
+881 KATNDSTE
-889 ELARALKY
+889 ELARALQY

>member
-27 NDLKDKAGKLLGAI
+27 SDLKDKATQLLGAI
-41 GIGFSLVGLNAL
+41 GIGFSLVGLNAI

-63 INQATGSMGE
+63 INQATQAMGD
-73 QEEIQRKI
+73 QQEIQRKI

-109 FGTVDEAIRF
+109 FGTVDEAIAF

-132 TNDQIAGLMEA
+132 TNDQIAGLMES

-180 DQLEQLASDGKISLA
+180 DQLEQLASDGKISLE
-195 DLKAAFVDSAEE
+195 DLKATFVDSADE
-207 IGTAFASTK
+207 IGVAFANTK
-216 YNISDA
+216 YNISNA

-244 TAIGTTMVRSFTMVM
+244 TAIGTTMVRGFNMVM

-266 TRIEWLSDKLGGTD
+266 TRIEWLADKLGGTD

-286 AITAAAIFTA
+286 AITAGAIFAA

-303 SGLQSILKLVGG
+303 SGLQSILKLASG
-315 INLKAVAIVAVIVLL
+315 INLKTIAIVAVIILL

-336 FINFLQGNDS
+336 FIKFLQGEDS
-346 MIGSLFDKAGIG
+346 MIGSLFDGAGIG

-370 ETITSFLG
+370 DAITSFLG

-391 FGALQDWWEE
+391 FGALQDWWAE

-408 AFRMVWDS
+408 AFRRIWDT

-424 WNLIKNLAI
+424 WTLIKNLAI
-433 SIFSGLTR
+433 SIFGGLTR
-441 FWQEHGEQIKSA
+441 FWQDHGEQIKGAFS
-453 LTAAW
+453 AAW
-458 SAIKTILLTVWN
+458 NAIKTVLLTVWN

-495 TSFSNIWNGIKQI
+495 TSFTNIWNGIKQI
-508 ITAAWNVIKAIFQ
+508 ISSVWNAIKVIVQ
-521 AACTIIFAI
+521 AACTIIGAI
-530 VQTVFGAIKAFWDTW
+530 IKTVFGAIKAFWDTW
-545 GSTIITYLSGMWEV
+545 GSTIIVYFSGIWET

-565 AALDVL
+565 TALDVL

-581 FSGNWAQLW
+581 FSGNWSQLW

-611 LESLWNVISSVFNTI
+611 LETLWNVITSVFNTI

-666 IGGIVDGITGAVGKV
+666 IQGIADGITGAVGKV
-681 TDAVKGVAD
+681 VDSVKGVAD

-719 LASGIEKSA
+719 LAAGIEQSA
-728 PGVVSTVKALADRLS
+728 PKVA
-743 KGVQISAPDMSP
+743 SA
-755 TAKGFMDS
+755 
-763 LASGIEKFAPGAL
+763 
-776 STAEALAGK
+776 AEALAGK
-785 LANSLNIEVPDGSS
+785 LANSLNIEVPDNSS
-799 AVEALTKKL
+799 AVEALTSKL
-808 GNSVKEIAPKAAL
+808 GNAVKDFAPKAAL
-821 TLQSLTGDISLI
+821 TLQSMTGNIGLI
-833 AQSAVASPSTAQ
+833 AQSAVASPKTAQ

-881 KAADDSTE
+881 KATNDSTE
-889 ELARALKY
+889 ELARALQY